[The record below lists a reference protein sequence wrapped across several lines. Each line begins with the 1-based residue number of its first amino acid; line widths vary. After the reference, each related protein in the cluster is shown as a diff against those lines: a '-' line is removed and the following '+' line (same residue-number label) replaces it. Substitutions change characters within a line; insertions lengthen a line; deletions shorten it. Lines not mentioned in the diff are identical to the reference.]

1 MNQNS
6 KLIANKLFKLSPLF
20 IALSVNTAVASEIEI
35 IEVKVQ
41 KRTQSVQD
49 VPVAVS
55 AFNGDMMDQL
65 RIEDVR
71 GLVDLTPGFSGKTE
85 DSFIDALSI
94 RGIGTNDFG
103 IGGDPSVAI
112 FTDGL
117 WAGRNGGVQMSF
129 YDMERAEVVKGPQ
142 GTLFGR
148 NAIAGGINITTNKPI
163 SDFEAKVGVTIAQF
177 DTQEITGMVNIPLT
191 DNWYFRAAGNFST
204 KGAWLENE
212 GSRGDLGGGEI
223 SSTRLSLRYEGDDV
237 DAVFRATYEDRDQ
250 DPSIYWTE
258 GSGVPENKVNIDWG
272 KGKGHD
278 RGEILALQA
287 NVEFT
292 LSDEYLLTSITGYK
306 TYDFDYLEDY
316 DGQADL
322 INNYGQDQTVDYA
335 SQELRLNYQ
344 GDGSVN
350 WFVGISAYKEDV
362 DATFIN
368 SYSEDDLCRAVSI
381 TDADD
386 FDGPAAGCDDA
397 NWETYWEDDID
408 PADILTNKPET
419 NIDILKNDGWSVYGD
434 ITWEATEKLDLTV
447 GGRYTS
453 DTKDMSIK
461 VLDSG
466 GALGNTFVFEWY
478 TEDFVQAEDTWTD
491 FTPRIAGV
499 YKLNDEINIYAN
511 AAKGYKSGGFS
522 TFGIQHDDSQEYGGP
537 LAAGSKP
544 LAFEPETTTSY
555 EIGAKMMLL
564 EKSMQLNLA
573 YFTYD
578 YQDLQMIIF
587 EGGSQLVKNV
597 GEAQNHGIE
606 ADVRWTPTDN
616 WDLRLAGA
624 WMDSEITQEIEEG
637 DGTLGNSLPM
647 APELSGSMVATY
659 FHYMDEG
666 IVTLIAKWV
675 YQSEIYGGPG
685 NYETAKVDSWNE
697 LGLRAMY
704 ESNDEW
710 TVSLYIDNVT
720 NAEYFERGWENADAD
735 NTYGFGLLNS
745 KVWPAKPRTVGV
757 SFDMSF

>member
-1 MNQNS
+1 MKPNP
-6 KLIANKLFKLSPLF
+6 KLIAKKLFKLSPLF
-20 IALSVNTAVASEIEI
+20 IALSVNNAIASEIEV

-41 KRTQSVQD
+41 KRTQSVQE

-71 GLVDLTPGFSGKTE
+71 GLVDLTPGFNGKTE

-163 SDFEAKVGVTIAQF
+163 SDFEAKIGATVAQF
-177 DTQEITGMVNIPLT
+177 DTQKITGMVNIPLS
-191 DNWYFRAAGNFST
+191 DHWYFRAAGNFSS
-204 KGAWLENE
+204 KGGWLENVA
-212 GSRGDLGGGEI
+212 GSGDLGGGDI
-223 SSTRLSLRYEGDDV
+223 NSTRLSLRYEGDNV
-237 DAVFRATYEDRDQ
+237 DAVFRATYEDREQ
-250 DPSIYWTE
+250 DPSVYWTE
-258 GSGVPENKVNIDWG
+258 VNGLAKDKVNIDWG
-272 KGKGHD
+272 KGKGYD

-287 NVEFT
+287 NIEFT

-306 TYDFDYLEDY
+306 TYDFNYLEDF
-316 DGQADL
+316 DGQSTL

-344 GDGSVN
+344 GDADIN
-350 WFVGISAYKEDV
+350 WFVGMSIYQEDV

-368 SYSEDDLCRAVSI
+368 AYSEDDLCRAVSI
-381 TDADD
+381 TDSAD
-386 FDGPAAGCDDA
+386 FDGPAAGCDDP

-408 PADILTNKPET
+408 PADLLTNKAET
-419 NIDILKNDGWSVYGD
+419 NIDILRNTGWSIYGD
-434 ITWEATEKLDLTV
+434 ITWQATEKLDLTF

-478 TEDFVQAEDTWTD
+478 TEDFVQAKDTWTD

-499 YKLNDEINIYAN
+499 YKLTDTVNLYAN

-522 TFGIQHDDSQEYGGP
+522 TFGIVHDNSQEYGGP

-578 YQDLQMIIF
+578 YQDLQMIIY

-597 GEAQNHGIE
+597 GEAKNQGIE
-606 ADVRWTPTDN
+606 ADVRWTPTEN
-616 WDLRLAGA
+616 WDFRLAGA
-624 WMDSEITQEIEEG
+624 WMDSEITKEIEAG
-637 DGTLGNSLPM
+637 DGTIGNKLPM
-647 APELSGSMVATY
+647 APDLSGSMVASY
-659 FHYMDEG
+659 FHYMDG
-666 IVTLIAKWV
+666 GVVTVIAKWV
-675 YQSEIYGGPG
+675 YQSEIYGGQG
-685 NYETAKVDSWNE
+685 NFETAKIDSWNE

-704 ESNDEW
+704 ESDDEW
-710 TVSLYIDNVT
+710 SVSLYIDNVT
-720 NAEYFERGWENADAD
+720 DENYFERGWETADPE
-735 NTYGFGLLNS
+735 NKNGFGLVNTY
-745 KVWPAKPRTVGV
+745 VWPAKPRTVGV